1 MKISVVIPVLNEAQ
15 ILAQT
20 IERTWSAGA
29 DQIIVVDGGSEDGT
43 QEIAGSGRCEVLRSG
58 PSRGVQQNLGASHA
72 RGDVVLFLHADTWLA
87 EPGIA
92 QIRSALAD
100 PAIAGGA
107 FRQRIEA
114 DGALYRLLEWGNA
127 WRVRC
132 FGIPY
137 GDQGIFMRRDF
148 LQQLGGVPE
157 IPLMED
163 VALMKAFRRRA
174 RPVLL
179 PGPLYVSPR
188 RWRRG
193 GVVRQ
198 TLRNWSLQLRYRF
211 GVPPENLVRDYPPH
225 EECLEPHDSNTPT
238 SNAAS
243 NR

>member
-1 MKISVVIPVLNEAQ
+1 MEVSVVIPALNEAQ
-15 ILAQT
+15 ILGQM

-29 DQIIVVDGGSEDGT
+29 DQIIVVDGGSGDAT
-43 QEIAGSGRCEVLRSG
+43 REIARSGRCEVLRTE

-72 RGDVVLFLHADTWLA
+72 RGAVVLFLHADTWLA
-87 EPGIA
+87 DQGIS

-100 PAIAGGA
+100 GAIAGGA
-107 FRQRIEA
+107 FRQRIES
-114 DGALYRLLEWGNA
+114 DGVAYRLLECGNA

-188 RWRRG
+188 RWRRC

-198 TLRNWSLQLRYRF
+198 TLRNWSLQLRYRC
-211 GVPPENLVRDYPPH
+211 GVPPKKLVRYYAPH
-225 EECLEPHDSNTPT
+225 EESQDRHDSNT
-238 SNAAS
+238 SA
-243 NR
+243 